1 MPGQE
6 SLARKWHTARAAAM
20 TGMLLALLVGTAR
33 APAVQ
38 PKPADQ
44 LEKVATSAAGPQV
57 TIENFAFNP
66 ATLTVPVGTTVTWIN
81 RDDEP
86 HTVTS
91 SENMFTSPGL
101 DSDETFS
108 YEFSIP
114 GTYAYHCKLH
124 PHMTGTIIVK

>member
-1 MPGQE
+1 MPGQK
-6 SLARKWHTARAAAM
+6 SLARRRHIARAAAM
-20 TGMLLALLVGTAR
+20 TGMLFALLVGAAR

-57 TIENFAFNP
+57 MIENFEFNP
-66 ATLTVPVGTTVTWIN
+66 ATLTVPVGTMVTWIN
-81 RDDEP
+81 HDDEP

-91 SENMFTSPGL
+91 SENVFTSPGL
-101 DSDETFS
+101 DANETFS
-108 YEFSIP
+108 YKFSTP

-124 PHMTGTIIVK
+124 PHMTGTITVK